1 MHQAGFISIPGGNTV
16 RLRRARVHSS
26 LLGTTVPA
34 SVDQDGL
41 LDADIEISDGLVSGI
56 APAGTFPAGD
66 GLDLRHGLV
75 WPTFVDLHSH
85 LDISHTWPRGPNRD
99 GTFAGA
105 ITATAA
111 DHSRQWPADDV
122 RRRFAFG
129 LRCAHAH
136 GVSAIRT
143 HLDSDPPEAESHWA
157 VFRELREEWAG
168 RVELQATSLTPIDV
182 FGTEFA
188 PKLADLVAHSGGQLG
203 AVAPVGDDLPPDFQA
218 LLDRL
223 FELAEERGLD
233 LDLHV
238 DESGSNGARALGYI
252 VRTALRR
259 RFPGQIL
266 CGHCCSLAVQPEDV
280 ITETLT
286 LCAEAGIAVVSL
298 PMCNMYLQDRVPRR
312 TPRWRGVTLLHEMDA
327 RGIPVAVG
335 HDDCRNAFHGFG
347 DQDMFEVF
355 AMAVRIAHLDR
366 PYGRW
371 PQAATLTPARIMKLA
386 GHGTIAVGQPA
397 DLVLFKARSMSELIS
412 RPQSDRV
419 VLRRGRAIGTSVPD
433 SSELDDLQAQVA
445 AS

>member
-1 MHQAGFISIPGGNTV
+1 MSIAGFISVPGGNTL
-16 RLRRARVHSS
+16 RLRQARVHSS
-26 LLGTTVPA
+26 LLGTTVAAP
-34 SVDQDGL
+34 VDEDGL
-41 LDADIEISDGLVSGI
+41 LDTDIEISDGLISGI
-56 APAGTFPAGD
+56 APAGTFPSDD

-85 LDISHTWPRGPNRD
+85 LDIGHTWPRSPNRD
-99 GTFAGA
+99 GTFMGA
-105 ITATAA
+105 IEATAA
-111 DHSRQWPADDV
+111 DHGQRWPAEDV
-122 RRRFAFG
+122 RRRFEFG

-143 HLDSDPPEAESHWA
+143 HLDSDPPEAETHWA
-157 VFRELREEWAG
+157 VFRELRKEWAG

-188 PKLADLVAHSGGQLG
+188 PKLADLVAQSGGQLG
-203 AVAPVGDDLPPDFQA
+203 GVAPVGDHLPSNFQS

-223 FELAEERGLD
+223 FMLAEERGLD

-238 DESGSNGARALGYI
+238 DESGADGARALGYI
-252 VRTALRR
+252 ARTALRR
-259 RFPGQIL
+259 RFPGKIL
-266 CGHCCSLAVQPEDV
+266 CGHCCSLALQPADL
-280 ITETLT
+280 ITETLA

-327 RGIPVAVG
+327 HGIPIAVG

-371 PQAATLTPARIMKLA
+371 PQAATRTPARIMNLSR
-386 GHGTIAVGQPA
+386 HGTIAVGQPA
-397 DLVLFKARSMSELIS
+397 DLVLFKARSMSELMS

-419 VLRRGRAIGTSVPD
+419 VLRRGRAIDTSPPD
-433 SSELDDLQAQVA
+433 YGELDDLMANGE
-445 AS
+445 